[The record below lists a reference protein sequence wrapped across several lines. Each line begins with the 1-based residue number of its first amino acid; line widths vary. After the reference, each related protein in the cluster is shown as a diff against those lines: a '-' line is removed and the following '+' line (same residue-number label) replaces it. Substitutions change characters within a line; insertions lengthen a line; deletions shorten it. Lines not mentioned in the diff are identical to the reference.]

1 MLGSPLAAQK
11 SPVADYTQL
20 GGLKKLMATPTPYN
34 SPVAN
39 YTEVSKRGFHPTNTE
54 MNAKLL
60 LAKGMN
66 RKLIF
71 SNF

>member
-11 SPVADYTQL
+11 TPVADYTQV

-39 YTEVSKRGFHPTNTE
+39 YTEVSKRGSPPTYTE
-54 MNAKLL
+54 SMK
-60 LAKGMN
+60 K
-66 RKLIF
+66 I
-71 SNF
+71 